1 VPATK
6 QTTKLLKT
14 QPEQEHSTLLDQS
27 VLLNTSPSLL
37 SDQSERLQLEKHS
50 RPHLAPKATSI
61 MTPKSDFAL
70 KTSEHVT
77 LMVVTELV
85 LDIPLEEH
93 KLHQTFIELYELL
106 YSKNTFL

>member
-1 VPATK
+1 
-6 QTTKLLKT
+6 
-14 QPEQEHSTLLDQS
+14 
-27 VLLNTSPSLL
+27 
-37 SDQSERLQLEKHS
+37 
-50 RPHLAPKATSI
+50 